1 MPLNIDWQ
9 QILLHLFNFIILAA
23 GLTFLLFKPVKKF
36 MDARAE
42 KYKKAADDYT
52 RTVGETEVLE
62 KERQVKISM
71 LDSELAERE
80 KQAAA
85 MAENTK
91 KRIIAAAE
99 SEADKIIVSSRHQA
113 ELERSQYMAEAN
125 DEMVTLILRSAEKLL
140 AMESNARTDSALYD
154 AYLSLSDKQEG
165 VSERSRAAMRFVAE
179 KLSREAAKPVLDRAE
194 MADVIGGAAES
205 AIIEKGEV
213 SNKAIYDE
221 FLKEVNNIG
230 S

>member
-36 MDARAE
+36 MSARAE

-52 RTVGETEVLE
+52 RTVDETEVLE

-91 KRIIAAAE
+91 NRIISNAE
-99 SEADKIIVSSRHQA
+99 AEADKIIVNGRRQA
-113 ELERSQYMAEAN
+113 EMERNHYMAEAG
-125 DEMVTLILRSAEKLL
+125 DEMITLILHSTEKLL

-165 VSERSRAAMRFVAE
+165 VTERSRAAMRSVAE
-179 KLSREAAKPVLDRAE
+179 KLKREAVSPVFSRAE
-194 MADVIGGAAES
+194 MADVIGDAAES
-205 AIIEKGEV
+205 AIREKGEV